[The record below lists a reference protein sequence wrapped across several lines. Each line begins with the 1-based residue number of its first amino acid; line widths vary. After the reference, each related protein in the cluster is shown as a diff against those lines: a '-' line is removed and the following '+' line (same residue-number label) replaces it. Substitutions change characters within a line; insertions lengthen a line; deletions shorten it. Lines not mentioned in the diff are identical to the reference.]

1 MKVKGSHTTTN
12 VVDVDVRPDDALKE
26 LVALMKD
33 AHGFPRDS
41 YVNEKGQIVRDEEYY
56 TSHSWFEERIVNAN
70 PAPAQLEVFTA
81 IDAFRKQLRI
91 AIAMEKSVKGK

>member
-12 VVDVDVRPDDALKE
+12 VVEVDVRPDDALKE

-70 PAPAQLEVFTA
+70 PTPAQLEVFTA

-91 AIAMEKSVKGK
+91 AIAMDKFVKGK